1 MRSVH
6 RGERSSGPFT
16 DGRPRRAR
24 QVIARNRSDAFQPNQ
39 RGGAGLGMKV
49 GPIGRHASSWNERK
63 RCAADQPE
71 RWCRSWGEGWIHG
84 AERLRSRG
92 KGCGPS
98 SDPAR
103 SFVPDRPEGA
113 SRVFNLRS
121 VSWPWSRWLPSQRGR
136 KDLDGS
142 VALQINQSSRRRLGS
157 PSDLR
162 TIVGSRST
170 RDVVQVSVPVG
181 FCSRSIRPDGC
192 GSFFVCPNC
201 ANGRLIL
208 IGSGRLQNEG
218 AFPRCERGSQT
229 GPGSSLCCKHR
240 RALEARLVLALREVL
255 ADQKLVLRSVGASCS
270 RSPAEGCLLVGSLK
284 KDRLHPQAR
293 PPLCAD
299 EEHGG
304 TGAMSSTTH

>member
-1 MRSVH
+1 MRSVP
-6 RGERSSGPFT
+6 RLVCGERPSGPFT

-24 QVIARNRSDAFQPNQ
+24 QAIARNRSDAFQPNQ

-49 GPIGRHASSWNERK
+49 DPSGGMRDLGTNGSAALQTNQRGGAGLGVKVGSMERT
-63 RCAADQPE
+63 
-71 RWCRSWGEGWIHG
+71 
-84 AERLRSRG
+84 ERLRSRG

-192 GSFFVCPNC
+192 GSFRV
-201 ANGRLIL
+201 
-208 IGSGRLQNEG
+208 S
-218 AFPRCERGSQT
+218 
-229 GPGSSLCCKHR
+229 K
-240 RALEARLVLALREVL
+240 LREW
-255 ADQKLVLRSVGASCS
+255 
-270 RSPAEGCLLVGSLK
+270 
-284 KDRLHPQAR
+284 
-293 PPLCAD
+293 
-299 EEHGG
+299 
-304 TGAMSSTTH
+304 